1 MLPMT
6 GLTHLSISYK
16 ITVFLTSFPS
26 RVFTNMSLLCY
37 IPFQILSEQR
47 VMTKKPFGTHVN
59 KCQQGSSYET
69 SGLFGGYYSVY
80 LKYIYIYIYMHTCMY
95 IYIYICFIYII

>member
-47 VMTKKPFGTHVN
+47 VMT
-59 KCQQGSSYET
+59 
-69 SGLFGGYYSVY
+69 
-80 LKYIYIYIYMHTCMY
+80 
-95 IYIYICFIYII
+95 